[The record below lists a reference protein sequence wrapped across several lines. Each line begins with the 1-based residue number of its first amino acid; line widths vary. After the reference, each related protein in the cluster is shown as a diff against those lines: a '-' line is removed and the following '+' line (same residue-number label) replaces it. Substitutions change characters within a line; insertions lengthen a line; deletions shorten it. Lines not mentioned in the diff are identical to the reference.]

1 MDRNEY
7 LRKCQLASYKTDYAG
22 AWWAVK
28 WDEKDLV
35 RWRGDL
41 FIPMDFRFGFLQGNA
56 TNIAILH
63 SPKTNSVVNAAL
75 KEVEDT
81 A

>member
-1 MDRNEY
+1 MDRNKY
-7 LRKCQLASYKTDYAG
+7 LKKCQLASYKTDYVG

-41 FIPMDFRFGFLQGNA
+41 YVPVDYMFGFKQGNA
-56 TNIAILH
+56 TGIAILH
-63 SPKTNSVVNAAL
+63 SVKTNCVVNAAL
-75 KEVEDT
+75 AEVEDT
-81 A
+81 E